1 MLTYSNSKN
10 YLLLSVAGVMVQGC
24 VAYVDPYSETIDHTR
39 YQNVVETRPPFY
51 GFDVFYDYY
60 DRPYYV
66 DSYRRIIYVE
76 TKYYPYVKSHYQY
89 RKTDYGR
96 YAEDHDDNHRVTS
109 HQDQPRVIDKR
120 DDNRRVTSPQDQ
132 PRVIDKRDDNH
143 RVTSPQD
150 QPRVIDKRDDNHRV
164 TSPQDQPRVID
175 MRDDN
180 HRDTSPHDKPRFI
193 DNRDDNRLKGN
204 PNDISKPNHV
214 DNTIVNHSKDTED
227 KKNGT
232 GSNNSGR
239 FNHNTDN
246 SNNNHSND
254 SGRSY

>member
-1 MLTYSNSKN
+1 MMLTYANSKK

-24 VAYVDPYSETIDHTR
+24 VAYVDPYPETTVYTR
-39 YQNVVETRPPFY
+39 SQSVVEVRPPFF

-66 DSYRRIIYVE
+66 DSYRRVIYVD

-96 YAEDHDDNHRVTS
+96 YVKDHDDNRG
-109 HQDQPRVIDKR
+109 R
-120 DDNRRVTSPQDQ
+120 
-132 PRVIDKRDDNH
+132 
-143 RVTSPQD
+143 
-150 QPRVIDKRDDNHRV
+150 
-164 TSPQDQPRVID
+164 
-175 MRDDN
+175 
-180 HRDTSPHDKPRFI
+180 
-193 DNRDDNRLKGN
+193 GN

-227 KKNGT
+227 KKNVT
-232 GSNNSGR
+232 SSNKSGR
-239 FNHNTDN
+239 SKHNTDD

-254 SGRSY
+254 SGRTY